1 MGFPAGLAGFL
12 RFFSSKLDPDS
23 VPSIKLFYKNIW
35 KLFYAEY
42 LLFPFL

>member
-1 MGFPAGLAGFL
+1 
-12 RFFSSKLDPDS
+12 